1 MLIIA
6 KIVSVLNIH
15 LKGNLTSES
24 ELIRNEK
31 LPHNAILFK
40 EGKNIRQAFYLGF
53 LLVLPIMIPII
64 IVTIIRYKS
73 INMSLDMNIKTGM
86 VFAGTLFIW
95 SILIY
100 IHEFIHAMF
109 YSIKA
114 EKTIWRDKKYGAYF
128 VYCSE
133 KVSKTRF
140 VILCIAPTIILGI
153 IPFTIWMLYY
163 NYIPMPFNLAFV
175 LTTWV
180 MIVLSAGDFTNIY
193 NAIKQVPKGAKIFN
207 YGLHSYWIKDKK

>member
-1 MLIIA
+1 MM
-6 KIVSVLNIH
+6 NIH
-15 LKGNLTSES
+15 LKGKFTSES
-24 ELIRNEK
+24 DLIKKEK
-31 LPHNAILFK
+31 LPDNSIPFE
-40 EGKNIRQAFYLGF
+40 EGKDIRQAFNLGF
-53 LLVLPIMIPII
+53 LLVVPIIIPVI

-73 INMSLDMNIKTGM
+73 INMSIDMNIKTGI
-86 VFAGTLFIW
+86 VFAGTLVIW
-95 SILIY
+95 QILIY

-109 YSIKA
+109 YSKKA
-114 EKTIWRDKKYGAYF
+114 EKTIWRDKEHGAYF
-128 VYCSE
+128 IYCSE

-153 IPFTIWMLYY
+153 IPFIIWMLYY